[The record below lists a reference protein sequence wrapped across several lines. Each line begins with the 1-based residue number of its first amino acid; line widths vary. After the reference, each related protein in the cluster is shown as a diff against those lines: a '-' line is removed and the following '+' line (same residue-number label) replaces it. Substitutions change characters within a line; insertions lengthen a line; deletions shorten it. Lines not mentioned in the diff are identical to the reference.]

1 MVLKLEAD
9 SILQQ
14 KEQQKDISIKNCTTA
29 EQVLWMMQLHYCTI
43 ALLHYCTKDFF
54 MEILCYR
61 DAMSCVNCIA
71 SIIARQP

>member
-43 ALLHYCTKDFF
+43 ALKTFLWKYFATE
-54 MEILCYR
+54 M
-61 DAMSCVNCIA
+61 
-71 SIIARQP
+71 Q

>member
-43 ALLHYCTKDFF
+43 ALLHYCT
-54 MEILCYR
+54 
-61 DAMSCVNCIA
+61 IA
-71 SIIARQP
+71 LKTFLWKYFATEMQ